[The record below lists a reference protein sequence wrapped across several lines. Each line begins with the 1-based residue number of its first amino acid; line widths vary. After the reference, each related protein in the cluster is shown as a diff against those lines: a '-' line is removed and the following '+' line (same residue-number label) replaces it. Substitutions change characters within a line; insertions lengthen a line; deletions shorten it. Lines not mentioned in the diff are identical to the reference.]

1 MTLEIGLE
9 LPQFLNVATGYRSFI
24 NIDRAF
30 ALDPQKP
37 LTMVGQEIEVIAFE
51 DNKYFKF
58 DSNNQWSPVEKE
70 DADHIKIKVFAAGIF
85 QEYNPVHF
93 GADFPD
99 TKSALKF
106 WEQIERRWVKFTQ
119 EDLVL
124 GFEKI

>member
-1 MTLEIGLE
+1 MKTVYELD
-9 LPQFLNVATGYRSFI
+9 LPQFLNAVVGYSS
-24 NIDRAF
+24 
-30 ALDPQKP
+30 
-37 LTMVGQEIEVIAFE
+37 MVKLSNEAKKDFKNWIGQEIELIAFE
-51 DNKYFKF
+51 GGKYFKF
-58 DSNNQWSPVEKE
+58 ADKKWVPTEKE